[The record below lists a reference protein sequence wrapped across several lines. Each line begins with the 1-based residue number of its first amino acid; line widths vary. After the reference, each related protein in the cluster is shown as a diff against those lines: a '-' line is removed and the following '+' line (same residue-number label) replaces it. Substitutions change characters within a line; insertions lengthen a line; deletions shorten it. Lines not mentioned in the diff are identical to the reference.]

1 MWIMKPIRNDILR
14 CLEEYDHDKEK
25 ELIVALNHIVDRK
38 GKQVYAIIFE
48 VLANLD
54 LNYQEAE
61 EYWHRIIA
69 HCRQMSASLRRKVSI
84 RTAMFDYLSSVDRA
98 FKNPKIV
105 EINHFERTAMLSK
118 YDSLTGL
125 LNRHYFEELFSKE
138 VSRAERH
145 NIDLSVLFFDLD
157 DFKRINDYYGHIAGD
172 AALKEVA
179 QIILEEK
186 RDEDI
191 AARYGGEELVVILP
205 ETGKVNTLVVGERIR
220 ERVEAL
226 RLEHHGAR
234 IKLTMSGGL
243 ASFPFDATDASNLLN
258 DADTALRR
266 AKESGKNTITLFSPD
281 KRRFARRP
289 FKNEILAKEVAFN
302 GTDVDVISGKNISI
316 NGMRILTKQSLNVG
330 TKLQL
335 HVPLKDDGPPHLIVG
350 SVKRVKPTNADHYE
364 IGVSFL
370 EVDKPTRNE
379 ILCYLLR
386 NQNAPSFGTRQA
398 GAI

>member
-1 MWIMKPIRNDILR
+1 MKPIRNDILK
-14 CLEEYDHDKEK
+14 CLEEYDPDNEK
-25 ELIVALNHIVDRK
+25 ELLVALNHIVDKK

-61 EYWHRIIA
+61 EYWHRIID
-69 HCRQMSASLRRKVSI
+69 HCRHMSKSLRRRVSI
-84 RTAMFDYLSSVDRA
+84 RTAMIDYLSTVDKTL
-98 FKNPKIV
+98 KNPKIV
-105 EINHFERTAMLSK
+105 EINHFEKTAMQSK

-125 LNRHYFEELFSKE
+125 LNRHHFEELFFKE

-145 NIDLSVLFFDLD
+145 NLDLSVLFFDLD

-172 AALKEVA
+172 EALKQVA

-191 AARYGGEELVVILP
+191 AARYGGEELVIILP
-205 ETGKVNTLVVGERIR
+205 DTGKVNTLVVGERIR

-226 RLEHHGAR
+226 RLKHHGVE
-234 IKLTMSGGL
+234 IKLTLSGGL
-243 ASFPFDATDASNLLN
+243 ASFPFDATDAANLLN

-266 AKESGKNTITLFSPD
+266 AKAAGKNTISLFSAD

-289 FKNEILAKEVAFN
+289 FKNKLVVKEVAFD
-302 GTDVDVISGKNISI
+302 GADVDVVAGKNISI
-316 NGMRILTKQSLNVG
+316 NGMRLLTKQSLNVG

-335 HVPLKDDGPPHLIVG
+335 HIPLKEDEPPYLIVG
-350 SVKRVKPTNADHYE
+350 SVKRVKPTNANHYE

-370 EVDKPTRNE
+370 EVDTPTRNE
-379 ILCYLLR
+379 LLCYLLR
-386 NQNAPSFGTRQA
+386 NQNAAALDIQQPGV
-398 GAI
+398 

>member
-1 MWIMKPIRNDILR
+1 MKSIRNEILK
-14 CLEEYDHDKEK
+14 CLEEYDPDNEK

-48 VLANLD
+48 VLANLN

-61 EYWHRIIA
+61 EHWHRIIA
-69 HCRQMSASLRRKVSI
+69 HCREMSSTLRRRVSI
-84 RTAMFDYLSSVDRA
+84 RTAMFDYLSSVNRA
-98 FKNPKIV
+98 LKNPKIV
-105 EINHFERTAMLSK
+105 EINHFEKTAMLSK

-125 LNRHYFEELFSKE
+125 LNRHSFEELFSKE
-138 VSRAERH
+138 ISRAERH
-145 NIDLSVLFFDLD
+145 NKDLSVLFFDLD

-172 AALKEVA
+172 NALKQVA

-220 ERVEAL
+220 ERVDAL
-226 RLEHHGAR
+226 RLEHHGAKIR
-234 IKLTMSGGL
+234 LTISGGL
-243 ASFPFDATDASNLLN
+243 ASFPFDATEASNLLN

-266 AKESGKNTITLFSPD
+266 AKEAGKNAIVLFSPD

-289 FKNEILAKEVAFN
+289 FKNEILAKEVAFD
-302 GTDVDVISGKNISI
+302 GIDVDVISGKNISI
-316 NGMRILTKQSLNVG
+316 SGMRILTRQSLNVG

-335 HVPLKDDGPPHLIVG
+335 HIPFKAEGPPHLIVG
-350 SVKRVKPTNADHYE
+350 SVKRVKPTSADHYE

-370 EVDKPTRNE
+370 EVDKLTRNE

-386 NQNAPSFGTRQA
+386 NQNVSSLGIPQTGVLT
-398 GAI
+398 